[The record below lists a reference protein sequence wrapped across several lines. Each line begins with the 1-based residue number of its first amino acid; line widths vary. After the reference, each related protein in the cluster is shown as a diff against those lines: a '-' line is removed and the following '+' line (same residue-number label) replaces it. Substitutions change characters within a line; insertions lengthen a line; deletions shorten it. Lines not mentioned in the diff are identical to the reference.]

1 MISYIF
7 DIHKTFTMAELK
19 RTFDILTAAEQNFN
33 KEVSLSV
40 KRNNRWENF
49 STNDYRKNVDKFSL
63 GLLAM
68 GYNKGDKI
76 ATVSNNRPEWNF
88 IDFGMSQIGCVH
100 VGIYPTISEKEYLHI
115 LSHSDSRILIVSDKD
130 LYDKLYPIFKKT
142 SNLEEIYTID
152 DVEGAKNWSEILKL
166 GEVKR
171 EEYKDL
177 LISRRDDVKPDDLL
191 TIIYTSGT
199 TGLSKGVMLS
209 HNNVVSNLLLAH
221 RVTGYLN
228 SNDRALSFLPLS
240 HILERVGNYLWQTLG
255 ISIYYAENLETI
267 GEDMRD
273 INVNVFITVP
283 RVFEKIYDKII
294 NMGRELS
301 LIKKTLFFWAVKVGN
316 KFDPDPS
323 KRSALYNLKLK
334 IANKLIFSKWRDA
347 FGGELKGVISGGAAL
362 QPRLARIFWSANIL
376 VQEGYGLT
384 ETSPLISANMPSF
397 PGVRFGSV
405 GVVPPELEVMIA
417 EDGEILE
424 RGPNL
429 MIGYYKDPEK
439 TNEAI
444 DKDGWF
450 HTGDIGTLDEDRMLT
465 ITDRKKEIF
474 KLSGGKYVAP
484 QQVENLF
491 KESQFIEQIIVIGEN
506 KRFTAAIIVPDF
518 EFLHNWCTI
527 HQVRYRDNDDLI
539 TQKIIIERFQKELDK
554 YNPELDHV
562 AQIKVFKLVMD
573 NWTPENGL
581 LSPTQKLKRKAV
593 QSKYQ
598 HIITEVYS

>member
-1 MISYIF
+1 
-7 DIHKTFTMAELK
+7 
-19 RTFDILTAAEQNFN
+19 
-33 KEVSLSV
+33 
-40 KRNNRWENF
+40 
-49 STNDYRKNVDKFSL
+49 
-63 GLLAM
+63 
-68 GYNKGDKI
+68 
-76 ATVSNNRPEWNF
+76 
-88 IDFGMSQIGCVH
+88 
-100 VGIYPTISEKEYLHI
+100 
-115 LSHSDSRILIVSDKD
+115 
-130 LYDKLYPIFKKT
+130 
-142 SNLEEIYTID
+142 
-152 DVEGAKNWSEILKL
+152 
-166 GEVKR
+166 
-171 EEYKDL
+171 
-177 LISRRDDVKPDDLL
+177 
-191 TIIYTSGT
+191 
-199 TGLSKGVMLS
+199 
-209 HNNVVSNLLLAH
+209 
-221 RVTGYLN
+221 
-228 SNDRALSFLPLS
+228 
-240 HILERVGNYLWQTLG
+240 
-255 ISIYYAENLETI
+255 
-267 GEDMRD
+267 
-273 INVNVFITVP
+273 
-283 RVFEKIYDKII
+283 
-294 NMGRELS
+294 
-301 LIKKTLFFWAVKVGN
+301 
-316 KFDPDPS
+316 
-323 KRSALYNLKLK
+323 
-334 IANKLIFSKWRDA
+334 
-347 FGGELKGVISGGAAL
+347 
-362 QPRLARIFWSANIL
+362 
-376 VQEGYGLT
+376 
-384 ETSPLISANMPSF
+384 
-397 PGVRFGSV
+397 
-405 GVVPPELEVMIA
+405 MIA

>member
-301 LIKKTLFFWAVKVGN
+301 LIKKTL
-316 KFDPDPS
+316 
-323 KRSALYNLKLK
+323 
-334 IANKLIFSKWRDA
+334 
-347 FGGELKGVISGGAAL
+347 
-362 QPRLARIFWSANIL
+362 
-376 VQEGYGLT
+376 
-384 ETSPLISANMPSF
+384 
-397 PGVRFGSV
+397 
-405 GVVPPELEVMIA
+405 
-417 EDGEILE
+417 
-424 RGPNL
+424 L
-429 MIGYYKDPEK
+429 MILSILLCL
-439 TNEAI
+439 TAI
-444 DKDGWF
+444 
-450 HTGDIGTLDEDRMLT
+450 
-465 ITDRKKEIF
+465 
-474 KLSGGKYVAP
+474 
-484 QQVENLF
+484 
-491 KESQFIEQIIVIGEN
+491 QIRN
-506 KRFTAAIIVPDF
+506 
-518 EFLHNWCTI
+518 
-527 HQVRYRDNDDLI
+527 
-539 TQKIIIERFQKELDK
+539 
-554 YNPELDHV
+554 
-562 AQIKVFKLVMD
+562 
-573 NWTPENGL
+573 
-581 LSPTQKLKRKAV
+581 
-593 QSKYQ
+593 
-598 HIITEVYS
+598 